1 MVNRLDHL
9 KRWFE
14 SNPHFRE
21 VLFGSSLGLF
31 VKVLTAI
38 LAFLMNIVIARK
50 LGPAEAGL
58 FFLGFTLVVLLAS
71 VGRMGLDN
79 SVMRFVARARAAED
93 TVKLHGIHRKALLW
107 GGGLCLLLML
117 VLLASNQLLVN
128 YVFEQPGFGAVLPIM
143 VMALPL
149 VGLYTLQV
157 FALLGMKK
165 IVAGVMVLAGIV
177 PLTMLAGL
185 LIFPVTRAQ
194 EVAWVYLVGCAL
206 ALLIGVFFWHRAV
219 PGKEQGVKLSA
230 FPSDLLYASCMP
242 LWGVVIL
249 GQVIQWSSQLLMG
262 VWGSVEDVALFA
274 VAQRTAMLI
283 GFALFAVNASAGPKF
298 AALYSQGD
306 TVGLERVALWSV
318 RLILLVAV
326 PSLIFMMVFP
336 QWLMGLFGP
345 QFKAGFAALMIL
357 AVGQFIG
364 TAVGSVGSLLSMTGH
379 ERQLRWNVFI
389 GAVLGVGLGVLLIP
403 CYGLI
408 GAAIATSVAVAS
420 KNLLCVYQV
429 NQLLGFNTLA
439 IWRKI

>member
-1 MVNRLDHL
+1 MVNRFGCL
-9 KRWFE
+9 KRWIE
-14 SNPHFRE
+14 DNPHFRE

-79 SVMRFVARARAAED
+79 SVMRFVARARVAGD
-93 TVKLHGIHRKALLW
+93 TVKLHGLYRKALLW
-107 GGGLCLLLML
+107 GGGLCLLFML

-128 YVFEQPGFGAVLPIM
+128 FVFEQPGFGAVLPIM

-149 VGLYTLQV
+149 VGLYTLHV
-157 FALLGMKK
+157 FALLGLKK
-165 IVAGVMVLAGIV
+165 IIAGVMVLTGIV

-206 ALLIGVFFWHRAV
+206 ALVIGVFFWHRAV
-219 PGKEQGVKLSA
+219 PGKEQGVKLPA

-298 AALYSQGD
+298 AALYSQGNM
-306 TVGLERVALWSV
+306 VGLERIALWSV

-345 QFKAGFAALMIL
+345 QFRAASTALMIL

-403 CYGLI
+403 GYGLI

>member
-1 MVNRLDHL
+1 MVNRFGCL
-9 KRWFE
+9 KRWIE
-14 SNPHFRE
+14 DNPHFRE

-79 SVMRFVARARAAED
+79 SVMRFVARARVAGD
-93 TVKLHGIHRKALLW
+93 TVKLHGLYRKALLW
-107 GGGLCLLLML
+107 GGGLCLLFML
-117 VLLASNQLLVN
+117 VLLASSQLLVN
-128 YVFEQPGFGAVLPIM
+128 FVFEQPGFGAVLPIM

-149 VGLYTLQV
+149 VGLYTLHV

-165 IVAGVMVLAGIV
+165 IIAGVMVLTGIV

-206 ALLIGVFFWHRAV
+206 ALVIGVFFWHRAV

-298 AALYSQGD
+298 AALYSQGNM
-306 TVGLERVALWSV
+306 VGLERVALWSV

-345 QFKAGFAALMIL
+345 QFRAASTALMVL

-403 CYGLI
+403 GYGLI

>member
-79 SVMRFVARARAAED
+79 SVMRFVARARAAGD

-219 PGKEQGVKLSA
+219 PGKEQGAA

-306 TVGLERVALWSV
+306 MVGLERVALWSV

-326 PSLIFMMVFP
+326 PSLIFMIVFP

-389 GAVLGVGLGVLLIP
+389 GAMLGVGLGVLLIP
-403 CYGLI
+403 GYGLI

>member
-1 MVNRLDHL
+1 MLNRFGYL
-9 KRWFE
+9 KRWIE
-14 SNPHFRE
+14 VNPHFRE

-50 LGPAEAGL
+50 LGAAEAGL

-79 SVMRFVARARAAED
+79 SVMRFVARARVAGD
-93 TVKLHGIHRKALLW
+93 TVKLHGIYRKALRW
-107 GGGLCLLLML
+107 GGGLCLLFML
-117 VLLASNQLLVN
+117 VLLAANQLLVS
-128 YVFEQPGFGAVLPIM
+128 YIFEQPGFGAVLPIM

-149 VGLYTLQV
+149 VGLYTLHV

-165 IVAGVMVLAGIV
+165 IIAGVMVLTGIV
-177 PLTMLAGL
+177 PLTILAGL
-185 LIFPVTRAQ
+185 LIFPITRAQ
-194 EVAWVYLVGCAL
+194 EVAWIYLVGCAL
-206 ALLIGVFFWHRAV
+206 ALVIGMFFWHRAV
-219 PGKEQGVKLSA
+219 PGKEQGAA

-262 VWGSVEDVALFA
+262 VWGSVADVALFA

-283 GFALFAVNASAGPKF
+283 GFSLFAVNASAGPKF

-306 TVGLERVALWSV
+306 MVGLERVALWSV

-326 PSLIFMMVFP
+326 PSVIFMMVFP
-336 QWLMGLFGP
+336 QWLMGLFGS
-345 QFKAGFAALMIL
+345 QFETGAAALMIL

-364 TAVGSVGSLLSMTGH
+364 AAVGSVGSLLSMTGH
-379 ERQLRWNVFI
+379 ERYLRWNVFI
-389 GAVLGVGLGVLLIP
+389 GAMLGVGLGVLLIP
-403 CYGLI
+403 GYGLI
-408 GAAIATSVAVAS
+408 GAAIATSVAIAS

-429 NQLLGFNTLA
+429 NRLLGFNTLA

>member
-1 MVNRLDHL
+1 MVNRFGCL
-9 KRWFE
+9 KRWIE
-14 SNPHFRE
+14 DNPHFRE

-79 SVMRFVARARAAED
+79 SVMRFVARARVAGD
-93 TVKLHGIHRKALLW
+93 TVKLHGLYRKALLW
-107 GGGLCLLLML
+107 GGGLCLLFML
-117 VLLASNQLLVN
+117 VLLASSQLLVN
-128 YVFEQPGFGAVLPIM
+128 FVFEQPGFGAVLPIM

-149 VGLYTLQV
+149 VGLYTLHV

-165 IVAGVMVLAGIV
+165 IIAGVMVLTGIV

-206 ALLIGVFFWHRAV
+206 ALVIGVFFWHRAV

-249 GQVIQWSSQLLMG
+249 GQVIHWSSQLLMG

-298 AALYSQGD
+298 AVLYSQGNM
-306 TVGLERVALWSV
+306 VGLERVALWSV

-336 QWLMGLFGP
+336 QWLMGLFG
-345 QFKAGFAALMIL
+345 QEFRAASTALMVL

-403 CYGLI
+403 GYGLI

>member
-1 MVNRLDHL
+1 MVNQFGCL
-9 KRWFE
+9 KRWIE
-14 SNPHFRE
+14 DNPHFRE

-79 SVMRFVARARAAED
+79 SVMRFVARARVAGD
-93 TVKLHGIHRKALLW
+93 TVKLHGLYRKALLW
-107 GGGLCLLLML
+107 GGGLCLLFML
-117 VLLASNQLLVN
+117 VLLASSQLLVN
-128 YVFEQPGFGAVLPIM
+128 FVFEQPGFGAVLPIM

-149 VGLYTLQV
+149 VGLYTLHV

-165 IVAGVMVLAGIV
+165 IIAGVMVLTGIV

-206 ALLIGVFFWHRAV
+206 ALVIGVFFWHRAV

-298 AALYSQGD
+298 AALYSQGNM
-306 TVGLERVALWSV
+306 VGLERVALWSV

-345 QFKAGFAALMIL
+345 EFRAASTALMIL

-403 CYGLI
+403 GYGLI

>member
-1 MVNRLDHL
+1 MVNRFGCL
-9 KRWFE
+9 KRWIE
-14 SNPHFRE
+14 DNPHFRE

-79 SVMRFVARARAAED
+79 SVMRFVARARVAGD
-93 TVKLHGIHRKALLW
+93 TVKLHGLYRKALLW
-107 GGGLCLLLML
+107 GGGLCLLFML
-117 VLLASNQLLVN
+117 VLLASSQLLVN
-128 YVFEQPGFGAVLPIM
+128 FVFEQPGFGAVLPIM

-149 VGLYTLQV
+149 VGLYTLHV

-165 IVAGVMVLAGIV
+165 IIAGVMVLTGIV

-206 ALLIGVFFWHRAV
+206 ALVIGVFFWHRAV

-298 AALYSQGD
+298 AALYSQGNM
-306 TVGLERVALWSV
+306 VGLERVALWSV

-336 QWLMGLFGP
+336 QLLMGLFGP
-345 QFKAGFAALMIL
+345 EFRAASTALMIL

-403 CYGLI
+403 GYGLI

>member
-1 MVNRLDHL
+1 MVNQFGCL
-9 KRWFE
+9 KRWIE
-14 SNPHFRE
+14 DNPHFRE

-79 SVMRFVARARAAED
+79 SVMRFVARARVAGD
-93 TVKLHGIHRKALLW
+93 TVKLHGLYRKALLW
-107 GGGLCLLLML
+107 GGGLCLLFML
-117 VLLASNQLLVN
+117 VLLASSQLLVN
-128 YVFEQPGFGAVLPIM
+128 FVFEQPGFGAVLPIM

-149 VGLYTLQV
+149 VGLYTLHV

-165 IVAGVMVLAGIV
+165 IIAGVMVLTGIV

-206 ALLIGVFFWHRAV
+206 ALVIGVFFWHRAV

-298 AALYSQGD
+298 AALYSQGNM
-306 TVGLERVALWSV
+306 VGLERVALWSV

-345 QFKAGFAALMIL
+345 EFRAASTALMIL

-379 ERQLRWNVFI
+379 ERQLRRNVFI

-403 CYGLI
+403 GYGLI

>member
-1 MVNRLDHL
+1 MVNQLDHL

-38 LAFLMNIVIARK
+38 LAFMMNIVIARK

-58 FFLGFTLVVLLAS
+58 FFLGFTLVVLLSS

-79 SVMRFVARARAAED
+79 SVMRFVARARVAGD
-93 TVKLHGIHRKALLW
+93 TVKLHGVYRKALLW
-107 GGGLCLLLML
+107 GGGLCLLFML
-117 VLLASNQLLVN
+117 VLLVSNQLLVN

-149 VGLYTLQV
+149 VGLYTLHV

-165 IVAGVMVLAGIV
+165 IIAGVMVLTGIV

-194 EVAWVYLVGCAL
+194 EVAWIYLIGCTL
-206 ALLIGVFFWHRAV
+206 ALVIGMFFWHRAV
-219 PGKEQGVKLSA
+219 PGTEQGA
-230 FPSDLLYASCMP
+230 DFPSDLLYASCMP

-306 TVGLERVALWSV
+306 MAGLERIALWSV

-345 QFKAGFAALMIL
+345 QFRAASTALMIL

-403 CYGLI
+403 GYGLI

>member
-1 MVNRLDHL
+1 MVKGLVFL
-9 KRWFE
+9 KRWLAGK
-14 SNPHFRE
+14 PDFRE
-21 VLFGSSLGLF
+21 LLFGSSLGLA
-31 VKVLTAI
+31 VKVMTAV
-38 LAFLMNIVIARK
+38 LAFVMNIVIARK

-58 FFLGFTLVVLLAS
+58 FYLGFTLVVLLAS

-79 SVMRFVARARAAED
+79 SVMRFVARARAAGD
-93 TVKLHGIHRKALLW
+93 TEKLHGIYRKALLW
-107 GGGLCLLLML
+107 GGSLCLFFML
-117 VLLASNQLLVN
+117 VLLAANQLLVN

-149 VGLYTLQV
+149 VGLYTLHV

-165 IVAGVMVLAGIV
+165 IVAGVMVLTGIV

-185 LIFPVTRAQ
+185 LVFPVTRAQ
-194 EVAWVYLVGCAL
+194 EIAWVYLIGCTLAL
-206 ALLIGVFFWHRAV
+206 AIGVFFWRRAT
-219 PGKEQGVKLSA
+219 PDKEQGAA
-230 FPSDLLYASCMP
+230 FPSDRLYASCMP

-249 GQVIQWSSQLLMG
+249 GQIIQWSSQLLMG
-262 VWGSVEDVALFA
+262 VWGSIEDVALFA

-283 GFALFAVNASAGPKF
+283 GFVLFAVNASAGPKF

-306 TVGLERVALWSV
+306 MAGLERVALWSV

-326 PSLIFMMVFP
+326 PSLIFMLIFP

-345 QFKAGFAALMIL
+345 QFRVGFTALMIL

-364 TAVGSVGSLLSMTGH
+364 TSVGSVGSLLSMTGH

-389 GAVLGVGLGVLLIP
+389 GAVLAVGLGALLIP
-403 CYGLI
+403 GYGLI
-408 GAAIATSVAVAS
+408 GAAIATSVAIAS

-429 NQLLGFNTLA
+429 NLLLGFNTLA
-439 IWRKI
+439 FWRKI

>member
-1 MVNRLDHL
+1 MVNQFGCL
-9 KRWFE
+9 KRWIE
-14 SNPHFRE
+14 DNPHFRE

-79 SVMRFVARARAAED
+79 SVMRFVARARVAGD
-93 TVKLHGIHRKALLW
+93 TVKLHGLYRKALLW
-107 GGGLCLLLML
+107 GGGLCLLFML
-117 VLLASNQLLVN
+117 VLLASSQLLVN
-128 YVFEQPGFGAVLPIM
+128 FVFEQPGFGAVLPIM

-149 VGLYTLQV
+149 VGLYTLHV

-165 IVAGVMVLAGIV
+165 IIAGVMVLTGIV

-206 ALLIGVFFWHRAV
+206 ALVIGVFFWHRAV

-298 AALYSQGD
+298 AALYSQGNM
-306 TVGLERVALWSV
+306 VGLERVALWSV

-336 QWLMGLFGP
+336 QWLMGLFG
-345 QFKAGFAALMIL
+345 QEFRAASTALMVL

-403 CYGLI
+403 GYGLI

>member
-1 MVNRLDHL
+1 
-9 KRWFE
+9 
-14 SNPHFRE
+14 
-21 VLFGSSLGLF
+21 
-31 VKVLTAI
+31 
-38 LAFLMNIVIARK
+38 
-50 LGPAEAGL
+50 
-58 FFLGFTLVVLLAS
+58 
-71 VGRMGLDN
+71 
-79 SVMRFVARARAAED
+79 
-93 TVKLHGIHRKALLW
+93 
-107 GGGLCLLLML
+107 
-117 VLLASNQLLVN
+117 
-128 YVFEQPGFGAVLPIM
+128 
-143 VMALPL
+143 
-149 VGLYTLQV
+149 
-157 FALLGMKK
+157 
-165 IVAGVMVLAGIV
+165 
-177 PLTMLAGL
+177 
-185 LIFPVTRAQ
+185 
-194 EVAWVYLVGCAL
+194 
-206 ALLIGVFFWHRAV
+206 
-219 PGKEQGVKLSA
+219 
-230 FPSDLLYASCMP
+230 
-242 LWGVVIL
+242 
-249 GQVIQWSSQLLMG
+249 MG

-306 TVGLERVALWSV
+306 MAGLERIALWSV

-345 QFKAGFAALMIL
+345 QFRAASTALMIL

-403 CYGLI
+403 GYGLI

-429 NQLLGFNTLA
+429 NRLLGFNTLA